1 MVEKELPK
9 MPRKIKKS
17 KMKKSSS
24 SKKRRSKSK
33 SKTRG
38 KSEDSKS
45 QGAPSDYDLTDPGSE
60 VENPED
66 KGEVVKLLVPVE
78 DLNARQ
84 ISMLNMAEK
93 IKLPEFK
100 IKL

>member
-1 MVEKELPK
+1 
-9 MPRKIKKS
+9 
-17 KMKKSSS
+17 MKKSSS
-24 SKKRRSKSK
+24 AKKRRSKSKSK

-38 KSEDSKS
+38 KSEESK
-45 QGAPSDYDLTDPGSE
+45 GAPSEYDLTDAGSE

-66 KGEVVKLLVPVE
+66 KGEMVRLLVPVE

-93 IKLPEFK
+93 IKLPEFR
-100 IKL
+100 INL